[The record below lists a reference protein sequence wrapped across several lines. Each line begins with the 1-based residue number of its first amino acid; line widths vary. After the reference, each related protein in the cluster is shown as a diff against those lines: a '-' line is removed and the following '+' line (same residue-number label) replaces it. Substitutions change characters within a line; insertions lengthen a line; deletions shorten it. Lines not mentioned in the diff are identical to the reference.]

1 MHHQILNSSAVQPQH
16 QHQQRPVLAH
26 AFPVHARPVPQAT
39 GFVLPDYSPHTR
51 RGFPAK
57 IVKSEPERSS
67 SDLHDV
73 VLTLGGPGGGK

>member
-1 MHHQILNSSAVQPQH
+1 MHHQILNSSAVPPH
-16 QHQQRPVLAH
+16 QRPVLAH

-39 GFVLPDYSPHTR
+39 GFVLPDYGQHTR

-57 IVKSEPERSS
+57 VIKSEQERSG

-73 VLTLGGPGGGK
+73 VLTLGGPGGAK